1 VAIGQMWK
9 QTLGID
15 TTLANQEWQTFLD
28 ARKEGNFDLA
38 RAGWCADY
46 NEASSFLDIMT
57 SNSEANDSK
66 YLSAE
71 FDALMEESRTAENPL
86 QAYQQAEALMAQD
99 APILP
104 IYFYTSND
112 MIDSSVRAS
121 RSRTL
126 RKPGT
131 PRIST
136 ASRNSDP
143 R

>member
-1 VAIGQMWK
+1 MWK

-71 FDALMEESRTAENPL
+71 FDALMEESRTAEEPAAGLPAGRSPDGAGRADPAHLLLHLERYDRLLGKGLPVQNAQETWYAKDL
-86 QAYQQAEALMAQD
+86 YRVAEQ
-99 APILP
+99 
-104 IYFYTSND
+104 
-112 MIDSSVRAS
+112 
-121 RSRTL
+121 
-126 RKPGT
+126 
-131 PRIST
+131 
-136 ASRNSDP
+136 
-143 R
+143 